1 MYTLGRTQ
9 TIIMTRKSIM
19 TDHGPINQDIYC
31 LHEVPIHPN
40 NEEKE
45 IKFKWKD
52 ILDENPP
59 EASFNRESYFRL
71 DLVQYHEFIEEVL
84 YRGPNSDKSKEAGSR
99 NP

>member
-1 MYTLGRTQ
+1 LRG
-9 TIIMTRKSIM
+9 
-19 TDHGPINQDIYC
+19 
-31 LHEVPIHPN
+31 EVARGSDLFIPTALAP
-40 NEEKE
+40 EEKE

-52 ILDENPP
+52 ILGENPP
-59 EASFNRESYFRL
+59 EASFNRESYFCL